1 MYDYSHQW
9 IGNPLKFRQAH
20 LEPLWERASSKLEIS
35 VSALLYVA
43 TKPKARFHKGFL
55 LSASPV
61 LRTIARVQPDCAE
74 GKGTWYVVRLGGS
87 SRIIHATGR
96 IIKSRGIRRIRSMM
110 MPLGGEAPSPFYS
123 IGVGGSLG
131 EIIHKREYKGCYA
144 IH

>member
-9 IGNPLKFRQAH
+9 IGNPLTVSEQTNRK
-20 LEPLWERASSKLEIS
+20 PIGERASSKLK
-35 VSALLYVA
+35 VRGSAPLYAA
-43 TKPKARFHKGFL
+43 TKPKARSPMGFL

-131 EIIHKREYKGCYA
+131 EIIHKREYKGCV
-144 IH
+144 